1 VIGLAARVVLF
12 VGLVVLAAFV
22 PTWIDPFR
30 AYELGYVGIYLI
42 ALLGLNI
49 LTGYT
54 GQISLGQGAF
64 MAIGGYTTAILMVD
78 HGMKDV
84 WTLPLAGL
92 TAGVAGFLFGIPALR
107 LRGPYLALATFA
119 VAASLPIVLRYEKL
133 DGFTH
138 GSEGILLFGT
148 PELTASI
155 TPLTVFG
162 HDLQFEDWIYY
173 VSWACAVVLFAIA
186 WVLLRGRP
194 GRAFRALRDSEVAAA
209 SSGVHPAAYKTLAF
223 AVSSFYAGIAGG
235 LYAMATTFVNPQ
247 TPAPVTLSLILL
259 VGAVV
264 AGLGS
269 LWGILAGALLV
280 QYLPDLAAKV
290 SSEPGLPSVVYGG
303 LLIALMLML
312 PGGVAGALRLL
323 ARPLTSRRVSRS

>member
-1 VIGLAARVVLF
+1 VIGLALRVALF
-12 VGLVVLAAFV
+12 VGLLVLAAFV

-30 AYELGYVGIYLI
+30 AYELGYVGIYFI
-42 ALLGLNI
+42 AILGLNV

-54 GQISLGQGAF
+54 GLISLGQGAF
-64 MAIGGYTTAILMVD
+64 MAIGGYATAILMID

-119 VAASLPIVLRYEKL
+119 VAASMPIVLRYDKF
-133 DGFTH
+133 DSFTH
-138 GSEGILLFGT
+138 GADGILLFGA

-162 HDLQFEDWIYY
+162 HDLVFEEWIYY
-173 VSWACAVVLFAIA
+173 VSWTAAAFLFVVA
-186 WVLLRGRP
+186 WLLLRGRP

-209 SSGVHPAAYKTLAF
+209 SSGVHPAAYKTLSF
-223 AVSSFYAGIAGG
+223 AIAAFYAGVAGG
-235 LYAMATTFVNPQ
+235 LYAMATTVVNPQ
-247 TPAPVTLSLILL
+247 TPPAITLSLTLL
-259 VGAVV
+259 VGAVA

-269 LWGILAGALLV
+269 LWGVLAGAFLV
-280 QYLPDLAAKV
+280 QYLPTLAERV
-290 SSEPGLPSVVYGG
+290 SNEPGVPSVVYGVI
-303 LLIALMLML
+303 LIAVMLLL
-312 PGGVAGALRLL
+312 PGGVAGGLRLL
-323 ARPLTSRRVSRS
+323 ARPLTSGRFWRS